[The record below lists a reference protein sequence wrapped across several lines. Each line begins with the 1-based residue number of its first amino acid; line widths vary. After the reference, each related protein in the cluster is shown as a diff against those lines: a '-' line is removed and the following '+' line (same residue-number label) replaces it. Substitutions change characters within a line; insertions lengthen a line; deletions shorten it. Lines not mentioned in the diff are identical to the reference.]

1 MAATRVALSSAVRRL
16 ASLSLSTPLLLR
28 RPARLLATHAA
39 SSTKKPCADYI
50 SLSHPDGDAARG
62 SKLADTLDR
71 FSHSVLATY
80 SRPQLIFTRGNG
92 LDLYAAV
99 DPNTNA
105 GSSERKYLDFS
116 SGIAVNSLGHA
127 DAKIAEIAADQ
138 SAKLVHASNLYHNEW
153 SGELADKMVTLTHQL
168 GGLGFD
174 KGSKPQESGTAGL
187 KVFLANSGTEANE
200 AALKFA
206 RKAAKSHPSKGGAQ
220 KTGLVS
226 FNNAFH
232 GRTMGAL
239 AMTPNPKYQ
248 APFAPLIGDVR
259 TGTYN
264 DVAGVESLIDETTA
278 GVIVEPVQG
287 EGGIFPASV
296 EFLQALRKRCDEVG
310 AMLIFDEI
318 QCGLFRAGTLWCHSD
333 YPTSAHPD
341 MVTMAKPLANG
352 FPIGAVLMRDRVADL
367 IAVGDH
373 GTTFGGGPLTSRI
386 AHHVLGRLSSNEL
399 GESMKEAS
407 EALFGRLN
415 NLVAMFPDLL
425 LNDPEA
431 GKPSPRGKGL
441 IVGVSTKDPSHAGKV
456 VQLARQRGLLI
467 LTAGSDA
474 IRMLPSLTVTR
485 EQVHKA
491 VDIIES
497 CLLVVCDE
505 VQRSASASA
514 GASAQPPQQQQQQQ
528 VRAFSSSARSSAA
541 VASAEHASAD
551 QIQTLY
557 RQFVELA
564 QSWPKDPLRPDIDF
578 GASIVTAAQTALL
591 SVQSQ
596 AAVHPERV
604 HAASPGNPLP
614 TPLPGTKTL
623 TVAELEYARRSLE
636 LLGEL
641 KENKVKMAYELPE
654 GMLKPKS
661 QPEYYERLVRGIE
674 RAVAGKSVAPTWGE
688 RVKRFF
694 GRE

>member
-1 MAATRVALSSAVRRL
+1 MAATRVALSSAVRRP
-16 ASLSLSTPLLLR
+16 ASLSLSTPLLR
-28 RPARLLATHAA
+28 QPARLLATHV
-39 SSTKKPCADYI
+39 SSSAKKPCADYI

-127 DAKIAEIAADQ
+127 DARIAEIAADQ

-168 GGLGFD
+168 GGLGLE

-187 KVFLANSGTEANE
+187 KLFLANSGTEANE

-206 RKAAKSHPSKGGAQ
+206 RKAAKSHPNRGGAQ

-287 EGGIFPASV
+287 EGGIFPASI

-318 QCGLFRAGTLWCHSD
+318 QCGLFRAGTMWCHSD

-352 FPIGAVLMRDRVADL
+352 FPIGAVLMRDRVANL

-386 AHHVLGRLSSNEL
+386 AHHVLGRLSNKEL
-399 GESMKEAS
+399 GESMKESS
-407 EALFGRLN
+407 EALFSRLH

-474 IRMLPSLTVTR
+474 IRILPSLTVTR
-485 EQVHKA
+485 EQVDKA

-497 CLLVVCDE
+497 
-505 VQRSASASA
+505 
-514 GASAQPPQQQQQQQ
+514 
-528 VRAFSSSARSSAA
+528 SSA
-541 VASAEHASAD
+541 EQASAD

-557 RQFVELA
+557 RKFIELA
-564 QSWPKDPLRPDIDF
+564 QSWPKDPLRPEIDF
-578 GASIVTAAQTALL
+578 GASIITAAQTALL
-591 SVQSQ
+591 TVQSQ
-596 AAVHPERV
+596 AAVHPEQV

-623 TVAELEYARRSLE
+623 TVAELEYAQKSLDLLTE
-636 LLGEL
+636 LR
-641 KENKVKMAYELPE
+641 ENKVKMEYELPE

-674 RAVAGKSVAPTWGE
+674 RAVEGKSVAPNLGE

-694 GRE
+694 GRD